1 MIYMTNKIVAIQGD
15 NLKKINIKTDTTIFL
30 ANEAQNKGYK
40 LFYYYPENLSNIRG
54 KTVSE
59 GYFIKID
66 YSKKKFYKIL
76 KKSKLDL
83 SFAKYILIR
92 QDPPFNLE
100 YISTTLMLD
109 RIKDKTKIIN
119 DPTSVRNISEKFYS
133 INFLKFMPPTIF
145 TKDLKLIKKFYKEN
159 NKIVIKPIHGYAG
172 KDILFID
179 RNFNQKTIKTYIKKI
194 GHVMAQKFLPLV
206 KHGDKRVFILNGKV
220 KGAIKRVPSKGS
232 ILSNISQGG
241 SALKTKLN
249 KKELY
254 ISKVIA
260 KKLKKNNIFFAGIDL
275 ISNYLIGDINVT
287 SPTGLPQY
295 KDLTGINLAKNYWD
309 EVKKLK

>member
-1 MIYMTNKIVAIQGD
+1 MDYITSTLYLENIP
-15 NLKKINIKTDTTIFL
+15 KK
-30 ANEAQNKGYK
+30 
-40 LFYYYPENLSNIRG
+40 
-54 KTVSE
+54 V
-59 GYFIKID
+59 
-66 YSKKKFYKIL
+66 KIL
-76 KKSKLDL
+76 NN
-83 SFAKYILIR
+83 
-92 QDPPFNLE
+92 P
-100 YISTTLMLD
+100 ISL
-109 RIKDKTKIIN
+109 
-119 DPTSVRNISEKFYS
+119 RNISEKFYS
-133 INFLKFMPPTIF
+133 SNFLKFMPPTIF
-145 TKDLKLIKKFYKEN
+145 TKDLRLIKKFYKEN
-159 NKIVIKPIHGYAG
+159 KKIVIKPIHGYAG

-179 RNFNQKTIKTYIKKI
+179 RNFNKNIIKRYIKKI
-194 GHVMAQKFLPLV
+194 GHVMVQKFLPLV

-220 KGAIKRVPSKGS
+220 KGAIRRVPSKGS

-295 KDLTGINLAKNYWD
+295 KNLTGINLAKNYWD

>member
-1 MIYMTNKIVAIQGD
+1 MQKIIAIQANSVD
-15 NLKKINIKTDTTIFL
+15 LINIETDTTLQL
-30 ANEAQNKGYK
+30 ALEAQKRSYQIYWYETKDLSLIKGKVYAK
-40 LFYYYPENLSNIRG
+40 AKKVIFFENR
-54 KTVSE
+54 KK
-59 GYFIKID
+59 YF
-66 YSKKKFYKIL
+66 KIL
-76 KKSKLDL
+76 KFVNLDL
-83 SFAKYILIR
+83 SKANYILIR
-92 QDPPFNLE
+92 QNPPFNMDYITSTLYLE
-100 YISTTLMLD
+100 NIP
-109 RIKDKTKIIN
+109 KKVKILNNPI
-119 DPTSVRNISEKFYS
+119 SVRNISEKFYS

-179 RNFNQKTIKTYIKKI
+179 RNFNEKTIKRYIKKI
-194 GHVMAQKFLPLV
+194 GHVMVQKFLPLV

-220 KGAIKRVPSKGS
+220 KGAIRRVPSKGS

>member
-1 MIYMTNKIVAIQGD
+1 MQKIIAIQANSVD
-15 NLKKINIKTDTTIFL
+15 LINIETDTTLQL
-30 ANEAQNKGYK
+30 ALEAQKRSYQIYWYETKDLSLIKGKVYAK
-40 LFYYYPENLSNIRG
+40 AKKVIFFENR
-54 KTVSE
+54 KK
-59 GYFIKID
+59 YF
-66 YSKKKFYKIL
+66 KIL
-76 KKSKLDL
+76 KHVNLDL
-83 SFAKYILIR
+83 SKANYILIR
-92 QDPPFNLE
+92 QNPPFNMDYITSTLYLE
-100 YISTTLMLD
+100 NIP
-109 RIKDKTKIIN
+109 KKVKILNNPI
-119 DPTSVRNISEKFYS
+119 SVRNISEKFYS

-145 TKDLKLIKKFYKEN
+145 TKDLKLINKFFKEN

-179 RNFNQKTIKTYIKKI
+179 RNFNEKIIKRYIKKI
-194 GHVMAQKFLPLV
+194 GHVMVQKFLPLV

-220 KGAIKRVPSKGS
+220 KGAIRRVPSKGS

-295 KDLTGINLAKNYWD
+295 KNLTGINLAKNYWD

>member
-1 MIYMTNKIVAIQGD
+1 MQKIIAIQA
-15 NLKKINIKTDTTIFL
+15 NSVELINIETDTTLQL
-30 ANEAQNKGYK
+30 ALEAQKRSYQIYWYETKDLSLIKGKVYAK
-40 LFYYYPENLSNIRG
+40 AKKVIFFENR
-54 KTVSE
+54 KK
-59 GYFIKID
+59 YF
-66 YSKKKFYKIL
+66 KIL
-76 KKSKLDL
+76 KHVNLDL
-83 SFAKYILIR
+83 SKANYILIR
-92 QDPPFNLE
+92 QNPPFNMDYITSTLYLE
-100 YISTTLMLD
+100 NIP
-109 RIKDKTKIIN
+109 KKVKILNNPI
-119 DPTSVRNISEKFYS
+119 SVRNISEKFYS

-145 TKDLKLIKKFYKEN
+145 TKDLELIKKFYKEN
-159 NKIVIKPIHGYAG
+159 SKIVIKPIHGYAG

-179 RNFNQKTIKTYIKKI
+179 RNFNEKIIKRYIKKI
-194 GHVMAQKFLPLV
+194 GHVMVQKFLPLV

-220 KGAIKRVPSKGS
+220 KGAIRRVPSKGS

-249 KKELY
+249 KKELN

-260 KKLKKNNIFFAGIDL
+260 KKLKKNNIFFDGIDV

>member
-1 MIYMTNKIVAIQGD
+1 MQKIIAIQA
-15 NLKKINIKTDTTIFL
+15 NSVELINIETDTTLQL
-30 ANEAQNKGYK
+30 ALEAQKRSYQIYWYETKDLSLLKGKVYAK
-40 LFYYYPENLSNIRG
+40 AKKVIFFENR
-54 KTVSE
+54 KK
-59 GYFIKID
+59 YFN
-66 YSKKKFYKIL
+66 IL
-76 KKSKLDL
+76 KHVNLDL
-83 SFAKYILIR
+83 SKANYILIR
-92 QDPPFNLE
+92 QNPPFNMDYITSTLYLE
-100 YISTTLMLD
+100 NIP
-109 RIKDKTKIIN
+109 KKVKILNSPI
-119 DPTSVRNISEKFYS
+119 SVRNISEKFYS

-145 TKDLKLIKKFYKEN
+145 TKDLELIKKFYKEN
-159 NKIVIKPIHGYAG
+159 SKIVIKPIHGYAG

-179 RNFNQKTIKTYIKKI
+179 RNFNKNIIKRYIKKI
-194 GHVMAQKFLPLV
+194 GHVMVQKFLPLV

-220 KGAIKRVPSKGS
+220 KGAIRRVPSKGS

>member
-1 MIYMTNKIVAIQGD
+1 MQKIIAIQANSVD
-15 NLKKINIKTDTTIFL
+15 LINIETDTTLQL
-30 ANEAQNKGYK
+30 ALEAQKRSYQIYWYETKDLSLIKGKVYVK
-40 LFYYYPENLSNIRG
+40 AKKVIFFENR
-54 KTVSE
+54 KK
-59 GYFIKID
+59 YF
-66 YSKKKFYKIL
+66 KIL
-76 KKSKLDL
+76 KLVNLDL
-83 SFAKYILIR
+83 SKANYILIR
-92 QDPPFNLE
+92 QNPPFNMDYITSTLYLE
-100 YISTTLMLD
+100 NIPKKVKILNNPISL
-109 RIKDKTKIIN
+109 
-119 DPTSVRNISEKFYS
+119 RNISEKFYS
-133 INFLKFMPPTIF
+133 SNFLKFMPPTIF
-145 TKDLKLIKKFYKEN
+145 TKDLKLIKKFFKEN

-179 RNFNQKTIKTYIKKI
+179 RNFNEKIIKRYIKKI
-194 GHVMAQKFLPLV
+194 GHVMVQKFLPLV

-220 KGAIKRVPSKGS
+220 KGAIRRVPSKGS

-249 KKELY
+249 KKELH

>member
-1 MIYMTNKIVAIQGD
+1 MQKIIAIQANSVD
-15 NLKKINIKTDTTIFL
+15 LINIETDTTLQL
-30 ANEAQNKGYK
+30 ALEAQKRSYQIYWYETKDLSLIKGKVYAQAK
-40 LFYYYPENLSNIRG
+40 KVVFFENR
-54 KTVSE
+54 KK
-59 GYFIKID
+59 YF
-66 YSKKKFYKIL
+66 KIL
-76 KKSKLDL
+76 KYVNLDL
-83 SFAKYILIR
+83 SKVNYILIR
-92 QDPPFNLE
+92 QNPPFNMDYITSTLYLE
-100 YISTTLMLD
+100 NIP
-109 RIKDKTKIIN
+109 KKVKILNNPIA
-119 DPTSVRNISEKFYS
+119 VRNISEKFYS

-145 TKDLKLIKKFYKEN
+145 TKDLKLIKKFYKKN

-179 RNFNQKTIKTYIKKI
+179 SNFNQKTIKTYIKKI

-220 KGAIKRVPSKGS
+220 KGAIRRVPSKGS

-249 KKELY
+249 KKELH

>member
-1 MIYMTNKIVAIQGD
+1 MQKIIAIQANSVD
-15 NLKKINIKTDTTIFL
+15 LINIETDTTLQL
-30 ANEAQNKGYK
+30 ALEAQKRSYQIYWYETK
-40 LFYYYPENLSNIRG
+40 DLSLIRG
-54 KTVSE
+54 KVYAKAKKVIFFE
-59 GYFIKID
+59 NRKKYFN
-66 YSKKKFYKIL
+66 IL
-76 KKSKLDL
+76 KHVNLDL
-83 SFAKYILIR
+83 SKANYILIR
-92 QDPPFNLE
+92 QNPPFNMDYITSTLYLE
-100 YISTTLMLD
+100 NIP
-109 RIKDKTKIIN
+109 KKVKILNNPI
-119 DPTSVRNISEKFYS
+119 SVRNISEKFYS

-145 TKDLKLIKKFYKEN
+145 TKDLKLIKKFYKKN

-179 RNFNQKTIKTYIKKI
+179 RNFNEKIIKRYIKKI
-194 GHVMAQKFLPLV
+194 GHVMVQKFLPLV

-220 KGAIKRVPSKGS
+220 KGAIRRVPSKGS

-295 KDLTGINLAKNYWD
+295 KDLTGINLAENYWD

>member
-1 MIYMTNKIVAIQGD
+1 MQKIIAIQANSVD
-15 NLKKINIKTDTTIFL
+15 LINIETDTTLQL
-30 ANEAQNKGYK
+30 ALEAQKRSYQIYWYETKDLSLIKGKVYAK
-40 LFYYYPENLSNIRG
+40 AKKVIFFENR
-54 KTVSE
+54 KK
-59 GYFIKID
+59 YF
-66 YSKKKFYKIL
+66 KIL
-76 KKSKLDL
+76 KYVNLDL
-83 SFAKYILIR
+83 SKANYILIR
-92 QDPPFNLE
+92 QNPPFNMDYITSTLYLE
-100 YISTTLMLD
+100 NIP
-109 RIKDKTKIIN
+109 KKVKILNNPI
-119 DPTSVRNISEKFYS
+119 SVRNISEKFYS

-145 TKDLKLIKKFYKEN
+145 TKDLKLINKFFKEN

-179 RNFNQKTIKTYIKKI
+179 RNFNEKIIKRYIKKI
-194 GHVMAQKFLPLV
+194 GHVMVQKFLPLV

-220 KGAIKRVPSKGS
+220 KGAIRRVPSKGS

-249 KKELY
+249 KKELN

-295 KDLTGINLAKNYWD
+295 KDLTGINLAENYWD

>member
-1 MIYMTNKIVAIQGD
+1 MQKIIAIQA
-15 NLKKINIKTDTTIFL
+15 NSVELINIETDTTLQL
-30 ANEAQNKGYK
+30 ALEAQKRSYQIYWYETKDLSLLKGKVYAK
-40 LFYYYPENLSNIRG
+40 AKKVIFFENR
-54 KTVSE
+54 KK
-59 GYFIKID
+59 YFN
-66 YSKKKFYKIL
+66 IL
-76 KKSKLDL
+76 KHVNLDL
-83 SFAKYILIR
+83 SKANYILIR
-92 QDPPFNLE
+92 QNPPFNMDYITSTLYLE
-100 YISTTLMLD
+100 NIP
-109 RIKDKTKIIN
+109 KKVKILNSPI
-119 DPTSVRNISEKFYS
+119 SVRNISEKFYS

-179 RNFNQKTIKTYIKKI
+179 RNFNKNIIKRYIKKI
-194 GHVMAQKFLPLV
+194 GHVMVQKFLPLV

-220 KGAIKRVPSKGS
+220 KGAIRRVPSKGS

-295 KDLTGINLAKNYWD
+295 KNLTGINLAKNYWD

>member
-1 MIYMTNKIVAIQGD
+1 MQKIIAIQANSVD
-15 NLKKINIKTDTTIFL
+15 LINIETDTTLQL
-30 ANEAQNKGYK
+30 ALEAQKRSYQIYWYETKDLSLIKGKVYAK
-40 LFYYYPENLSNIRG
+40 AKKVIFFENR
-54 KTVSE
+54 KK
-59 GYFIKID
+59 YF
-66 YSKKKFYKIL
+66 KIL
-76 KKSKLDL
+76 KHVNLDL
-83 SFAKYILIR
+83 SKANYILIR
-92 QDPPFNLE
+92 QNPPFNMDYITSTLYLE
-100 YISTTLMLD
+100 NIP
-109 RIKDKTKIIN
+109 KNVKILNNPI
-119 DPTSVRNISEKFYS
+119 SVRNISEKFYS

-145 TKDLKLIKKFYKEN
+145 TKDLKLIKKFYKKN

-179 RNFNQKTIKTYIKKI
+179 RNFNKNIIKKYIKKI
-194 GHVMAQKFLPLV
+194 GHVMVQKFLPLV
-206 KHGDKRVFILNGKV
+206 KYGDKRVFILNGKV
-220 KGAIKRVPSKGS
+220 KGAIRRVPSKGS

-295 KDLTGINLAKNYWD
+295 KNLTGINLAKNYWD

>member
-1 MIYMTNKIVAIQGD
+1 MQKIIAIQANSVD
-15 NLKKINIKTDTTIFL
+15 LINVKTDTTLML
-30 ANEAQNKGYK
+30 ALEAQKRSYQIYWYETKDLSLIKGKVYAK
-40 LFYYYPENLSNIRG
+40 AKKVVFFENR
-54 KTVSE
+54 KK
-59 GYFIKID
+59 YF
-66 YSKKKFYKIL
+66 KIL
-76 KKSKLDL
+76 KYVNLDL
-83 SFAKYILIR
+83 TKANYILIR
-92 QDPPFNLE
+92 QNPPFNMDYITSTLYLE
-100 YISTTLMLD
+100 NIPKKVKILNNPIS
-109 RIKDKTKIIN
+109 I
-119 DPTSVRNISEKFYS
+119 RNISEKFYS

-145 TKDLKLIKKFYKEN
+145 TKDLKIIKKFYKEN

-179 RNFNQKTIKTYIKKI
+179 RNFNERTIKRYIKKI
-194 GHVMAQKFLPLV
+194 GHVMVQKFLPLV
-206 KHGDKRVFILNGKV
+206 KYGDKRVFILNGKI
-220 KGAIKRVPSKGS
+220 KGAIRRVPSKGS

-249 KKELY
+249 KKELH
-254 ISKVIA
+254 ISNVIA

-309 EVKKLK
+309 EAKNLK

>member
-1 MIYMTNKIVAIQGD
+1 MQKIIAIQANSVD
-15 NLKKINIKTDTTIFL
+15 LINIETDTTLQL
-30 ANEAQNKGYK
+30 ALEAQKRSYQIYWYETKDLSLIKGKVYAK
-40 LFYYYPENLSNIRG
+40 AKKVIFFENR
-54 KTVSE
+54 KK
-59 GYFIKID
+59 YF
-66 YSKKKFYKIL
+66 KIL
-76 KKSKLDL
+76 KYINLDL
-83 SFAKYILIR
+83 SKANYILIR
-92 QDPPFNLE
+92 QNPPFNMDYITSTLYLE
-100 YISTTLMLD
+100 NIP
-109 RIKDKTKIIN
+109 KKVKILNNPI
-119 DPTSVRNISEKFYS
+119 SVRNISEKFYS

-145 TKDLKLIKKFYKEN
+145 TKDLKLIKKFFKEN

-179 RNFNQKTIKTYIKKI
+179 RNFNEKTINRYIKKI
-194 GHVMAQKFLPLV
+194 GHVMVQKFLPLV

-220 KGAIKRVPSKGS
+220 KGAIRRVPSKGS

-249 KKELY
+249 KKELN

-295 KDLTGINLAKNYWD
+295 KNLTGINLAKNYWD

>member
-1 MIYMTNKIVAIQGD
+1 MQKIIAIQANSVD
-15 NLKKINIKTDTTIFL
+15 LINIETDTTLQL
-30 ANEAQNKGYK
+30 ALEAQKRSYQIYWYETKDLSLIKGKVYAK
-40 LFYYYPENLSNIRG
+40 AKKVIFFENR
-54 KTVSE
+54 KK
-59 GYFIKID
+59 YF
-66 YSKKKFYKIL
+66 KIL
-76 KKSKLDL
+76 KFVNLDL
-83 SFAKYILIR
+83 SKANYILIR
-92 QDPPFNLE
+92 QNPPFNMDYITSTLYLE
-100 YISTTLMLD
+100 NIPKKVKILNNPISL
-109 RIKDKTKIIN
+109 
-119 DPTSVRNISEKFYS
+119 RNISEKFYS
-133 INFLKFMPPTIF
+133 SNFLKFMPPTIF

-159 NKIVIKPIHGYAG
+159 KKIVIKPIHGYAG

-220 KGAIKRVPSKGS
+220 KGAIRRVPSKGS

-249 KKELY
+249 KKELH

-287 SPTGLPQY
+287 SPTGLTQY